1 MNWRQAMNESRFTPG
16 PWVAT
21 LNRDTGV
28 EGVYLSFDVDGD
40 RGSIVRGQSAEHLKI
55 DGQNDD
61 PIMAAEC
68 EANARLIAAAPELLE
83 ALKMARL
90 LMVEIDG
97 YEPTGSSIRVI
108 DSAIAKATGEQA

>member
-1 MNWRQAMNESRFTPG
+1 MNESRFTPG

-21 LNRDTGV
+21 FNRDTGV
-28 EGVYLSFDVDGD
+28 DGVYLSFDVDGD

-68 EANARLIAAAPELLE
+68 EANARLISAAPELL
-83 ALKMARL
+83 ASVRM
-90 LMVEIDG
+90 LMTAIENIGGEHV
-97 YEPTGSSIRVI
+97 TGLEGINCVMDTAS
-108 DSAIAKATGEQA
+108 SAIAKALGEQA